1 MSGMPESNAE
11 KLLMAIL
18 TKDPSYVVKPES
30 RIEALLLAIY
40 ETGGSGGGG
49 GAFKSGTVK
58 TCVLN
63 NTPVYGYKVGDK
75 YIDFVLN
82 NEDEEEEQHVYVL
95 VSDLVDD
102 KAIGISYDNSISKL
116 EAENIQAAID
126 ELVASKLEVDD
137 ELSNVSENPVQ
148 NKVVKK
154 AIDSLITLPD
164 TTAKVGQM
172 VKVKRVGSDNKPD
185 EFEYGDIPEMTAENV
200 SYDNSKSEIEA
211 ENVQDAIDEFYG
223 EITNVNASLASK
235 ANAGA
240 VYTKAETYSKSE
252 TYAKT
257 EVYTKDQTNTAI
269 SNKVAEIVAEA
280 PEDFDTLKEMSD
292 WINDHEQSAA
302 AMNTAI
308 QGKITAPQ
316 IATVGQIL
324 AVKAVDASGKPTE
337 WETIDQSSGSEEEID
352 PVFGGHKISVKQR
365 IYLPGYPTIAGKLC
379 ASGGNM
385 FVANAYHLLKPY
397 NNQYDT
403 IVNAYDMSGTKYCR
417 ASIIRNNKW
426 YLIAAEGLYEYDLNT
441 NELRNIAPASIPD
454 PLATTDCDIWNDYFV
469 YQSSM
474 STTKATFTFVDI
486 TSGTYF
492 NKEIDTT
499 NGSSASLNHAWSII
513 NVNTNLCIIGH
524 GPSNANTLRDPSEF
538 CLYDE
543 SSGKFLKKFT
553 FTGRSSSGMVPFYI
567 DDKYAYCI
575 ALTTHFT
582 TGSTV
587 AVYDLNSGVSIDIP
601 CIRVYPAHGG
611 GFLNEPTGANGV
623 VLRNALVANDEIY
636 LWLGSNGSSYHS
648 LIYSTNYSKLLNHA
662 RQFVEY

>member
-1 MSGMPESNAE
+1 MPESNVE

-18 TKDPSYVVKPES
+18 TNDPSYVVKPES

-40 ETGGSGGGG
+40 ENGGSGGGG

-75 YIDFVLN
+75 YIDFILN
-82 NEDEEEEQHVYVL
+82 NDDGEEQHVYVL

-137 ELSNVSENPVQ
+137 ELSDISENPVQ

-185 EFEYGDIPEMTAENV
+185 EFEYGNIPEMTAENV
-200 SYDNSKSEIEA
+200 SYDNSKSELEA
-211 ENVQDAIDEFYG
+211 ENVQDAIDEFYE
-223 EITNVNASLASK
+223 EITHVNESLASK

-252 TYAKT
+252 TYSKT
-257 EVYTKDQTNTAI
+257 EVYTKTQTNKAI
-269 SNKVAEIVAEA
+269 TDEVAKIVAEA

-292 WINDHEQSAA
+292 WISDHEESAS

-308 QGKITAPQ
+308 QSKITAPQ
-316 IATVGQIL
+316 TATVGQIL
-324 AVKAVDASGKPTE
+324 AVKAVSADGKPTE
-337 WETIDQSSGSEEEID
+337 WECVDQSSGGEEEID

-365 IYLPGYPTIAGKLC
+365 TYLPKVFTYPGKLC
-379 ASGGNM
+379 VAGGHIVVNGDGKIQ
-385 FVANAYHLLKPY
+385 KPY
-397 NNQYDT
+397 NNQWDT
-403 IVNAYDMSGTKYCR
+403 IITSGDANMSGTYR
-417 ASIIRNNKW
+417 GSITRNDKW
-426 YLIAAEGLYEYDLNT
+426 YVINEKNNALFEYDLNT
-441 NELRNIAPASIPD
+441 KETRRISAATLPAPVAY
-454 PLATTDCDIWNDYFV
+454 TDCDIWNDYFV
-469 YQSSM
+469 YQSNK
-474 STTKATFTFVDI
+474 STTKATFTFVNI
-486 TSGTYF
+486 TSGAYF
-492 NKEIDTT
+492 NVEIDTT
-499 NGSSASLNHAWSII
+499 IGTSTTLNMQWSII
-513 NVNTNLCIIGH
+513 NLNNNLCIIGH
-524 GPSNANTLRDPSEF
+524 NMNASFRGPEEF

-543 SSGKFLKKFT
+543 SSRTFVKKFK
-553 FTGRSSSGMVPFYI
+553 FNNKPASGVVPFYI

-575 ALTTHFT
+575 ALELKY
-582 TGSTV
+582 SYDSAV
-587 AVYDLNSGVSIDIP
+587 MVYDLNSGVLIDIP
-601 CIRVYPAHGG
+601 YIRVYPVIGNGCADE
-611 GFLNEPTGANGV
+611 LNLSNSTT
-623 VLRNALVANDEIY
+623 LRNALVLDDELY
-636 LWLGSNGSSYHS
+636 LWVHSNAVTYHS
-648 LIYSTNYSKLLNHA
+648 YIYSTNYSKLLNHA
-662 RQFVEY
+662 KQFVEY